1 MKKKILNTKRK
12 FLTNE
17 NSEEGNQGELNT
29 FSGYAHKSENIAKKK
44 KRELESEGEMNL
56 IHQEIQGVYQY

>member
-12 FLTNE
+12 LLTNV

-44 KRELESEGEMNL
+44 RKES
-56 IHQEIQGVYQY
+56 